1 MSSPSCRPASA
12 PGLSGLLEAYYT
24 RYYRDTL
31 GIREWRALVAVRLD
45 DEDYEARRLVRLET
59 ALGAPIRGRRLLN
72 VGCGPGGFNL
82 AAERAGARTWGVD
95 ADPEAV
101 ALATGR
107 MGRGHFLCAE
117 AEQLPLASA
126 SVDVVYCYSTLEHV
140 ADAERAVG
148 EMLRVLR
155 PGGRLYLH
163 APNPWACYEGHYK
176 VVWLPGLPRWLGQ
189 GYLRLRGRPVAF
201 LDTLRPQ
208 SLRRYRR
215 FIEAAGG
222 RILRVLDGDRGRPIG
237 GRLWPILRLHAR
249 FFGVAP
255 SIELVAV
262 RGAPPRSPEARGG
275 SA

>member
-1 MSSPSCRPASA
+1 MSGPSGRPASA
-12 PGLSGLLEAYYT
+12 PALCRLLEAYYA

-31 GIREWRALVAVRLD
+31 GIREWRALVAIRVD
-45 DEDYEARRLVRLET
+45 DEDYEARRLARLEA

-72 VGCGPGGFNL
+72 VGCGPGGFNV

-101 ALATGR
+101 VLAAGR
-107 MGRGHFLCAE
+107 IGCGHVVCAE
-117 AEQLPLASA
+117 AERLPLASS

-140 ADAERAVG
+140 VDAERAVG

-155 PGGRLYLH
+155 PDGRLYLH

-176 VVWLPGLPRWLGQ
+176 VVWLPGLPRWLARR
-189 GYLRLRGRPVAF
+189 YLGLRGRPVAF

-222 RILRVLDGDRGRPIG
+222 QVLQVLDGDRDRPIG

-249 FFGVAP
+249 LLGVAS
-255 SIELVAV
+255 SIELVAA
-262 RGAPPRSPEARGG
+262 RGARSGRR
-275 SA
+275 